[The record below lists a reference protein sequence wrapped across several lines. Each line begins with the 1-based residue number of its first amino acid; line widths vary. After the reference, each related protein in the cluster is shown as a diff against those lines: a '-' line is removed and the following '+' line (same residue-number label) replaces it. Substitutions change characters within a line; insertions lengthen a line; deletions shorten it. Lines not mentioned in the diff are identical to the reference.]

1 MGTASRQLRNG
12 ATVFGLGMA
21 ALTGCQTYP
30 AGFGGMTLPSPH
42 YLKHQPQYFPP
53 DPTFPLQR
61 ELNAMQDPDSLGRG
75 GIGGPLA
82 APAPGPGQVQP
93 PLPAVPPLTG
103 STPGVTPV
111 PPQVQPPAPVGGA
124 ANPPATSPPITPG
137 TGR

>member
-12 ATVFGLGMA
+12 ATVLGLGMA

-53 DPTFPLQR
+53 DPAFPLQR

-75 GIGGPLA
+75 GIGR
-82 APAPGPGQVQP
+82 PA
-93 PLPAVPPLTG
+93 
-103 STPGVTPV
+103 
-111 PPQVQPPAPVGGA
+111 
-124 ANPPATSPPITPG
+124 
-137 TGR
+137 R